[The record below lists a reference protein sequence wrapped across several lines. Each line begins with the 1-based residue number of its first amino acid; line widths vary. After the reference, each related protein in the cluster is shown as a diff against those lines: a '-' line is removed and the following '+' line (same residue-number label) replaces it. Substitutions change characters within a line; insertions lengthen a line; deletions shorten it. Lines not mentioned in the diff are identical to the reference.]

1 MANSRKKQAK
11 ETSTASTRGL
21 QPLQGWG
28 LVIARIIWAAIAF
41 VDLIIL
47 IIGVPALTIQVQKP
61 CLDLTRATCSSLQ
74 LLPTQMAAAQ
84 FLGITPG
91 AYAAYTVTC
100 DLLIT
105 LLFFIIGALI
115 FWHKSNDWMGLFV
128 SILLI
133 TFGGLGMDLVH
144 TNALPDILPSNN
156 LIFLIYNFLSILSGA
171 LDLLVWPA
179 LGLFFCTFPDGRL
192 VPRWSWIFPCLFVV
206 QFVFYVLP
214 SPWNFQNW
222 PPFLQLLEILL
233 VYGGS
238 VGTQIYRYFF
248 VASPLQRQQIKWLA
262 FGFGLVIFV
271 VLPLESLL
279 LILNGPHSI
288 LQLAD
293 PFTLMFDYLPIP
305 LALGVALLRYRLW
318 DIDVLINRTLVY
330 GLLTLILAAVYFGL
344 VFGAQALL
352 VGLIGKNDGIV
363 IVGSTLVVAV
373 LFQPLRRGI
382 QNVIDRRFYRQKYD
396 AQRTLQAFSATL
408 HQQTD
413 LAQLSGQIMAV
424 IQETVQPASV
434 SLWLCRPA
442 ERESES
448 ASSGRE

>member
-11 ETSTASTRGL
+11 ETSTASTRGP
-21 QPLQGWG
+21 QPLRGWG

-41 VDLIIL
+41 TDLIVLIL
-47 IIGVPALTIQVQKP
+47 GVPALTIQVQKP

-74 LLPTQMAAAQ
+74 LLPTQMATAQ
-84 FLGITPG
+84 FLGISPG
-91 AYAAYTVTC
+91 AYAVYTVTC

-105 LLFFIIGALI
+105 LLFLIVGALI

-128 SILLI
+128 SSLLI
-133 TFGGLGMDLVH
+133 TFGGLGADLVH
-144 TNALPDILPSNN
+144 TNALPGLLPSSN
-156 LIFLIYNFLSILSGA
+156 LIFLIYDFLSILSGA
-171 LDLLVWPA
+171 LSLLVWPA

-206 QFVFYVLP
+206 QFVFYLLP

-222 PPFLQLLEILL
+222 PPLLQLLEILL

-238 VGTQIYRYFF
+238 VGAQFYRYFF

-262 FGFGLVIFV
+262 FGFGLVVFV
-271 VLPLESLL
+271 VLPLENLL
-279 LILNGPHSI
+279 QILNGPHSI

-305 LALGVALLRYRLW
+305 LAIGVALLRYRLW
-318 DIDVLINRTLVY
+318 DIDRVINRTLVY
-330 GLLTLILAAVYFGL
+330 GLLTLILAGIYLGL
-344 VFGAQALL
+344 VFSGEALL
-352 VGLIGKNDGIV
+352 VGIVGKNDDLV
-363 IVGSTLVVAV
+363 IVGSTLIVAI

-382 QNVIDRRFYRQKYD
+382 QNGIDRRFYRQKYD
-396 AQRTLQAFSATL
+396 AQRTLKAFSATL

-413 LAQLSGQIMAV
+413 LAQLSEQIVV
-424 IQETVQPASV
+424 IVQETIQPAHI
-434 SLWLCRPA
+434 SLWLRGPVGK
-442 ERESES
+442 ESDGAPPGQE
-448 ASSGRE
+448 

>member
-1 MANSRKKQAK
+1 MACSRSVLLHLSRWAPGP
-11 ETSTASTRGL
+11 S
-21 QPLQGWG
+21 
-28 LVIARIIWAAIAF
+28 LV
-41 VDLIIL
+41 
-47 IIGVPALTIQVQKP
+47 
-61 CLDLTRATCSSLQ
+61 LDFSL
-74 LLPTQMAAAQ
+74 P
-84 FLGITPG
+84 
-91 AYAAYTVTC
+91 
-100 DLLIT
+100 
-105 LLFFIIGALI
+105 
-115 FWHKSNDWMGLFV
+115 
-128 SILLI
+128 
-133 TFGGLGMDLVH
+133 
-144 TNALPDILPSNN
+144 
-156 LIFLIYNFLSILSGA
+156 
-171 LDLLVWPA
+171 
-179 LGLFFCTFPDGRL
+179 FCCP
-192 VPRWSWIFPCLFVV
+192 VC
-206 QFVFYVLP
+206 FYVLP